1 MEQIQLLQSFLMLQ
15 TTLNCLQRSNYLNKD
30 SFSFAGVTEKSPQTK
45 RTFGSDLF
53 LQIISESIYLLI
65 EHWDGSCKVENSE
78 MQWVNQGNKQRPSLL
93 STAADYPACCY
104 ACSPCSFSLNFF
116 FSSFLG
122 ILLTEETAVRP
133 PWISGSWA
141 GSCSRNT
148 DGEGT
153 HCCCIRWAG
162 SVCQHWRPEETLSAQ
177 SQS

>member
-53 LQIISESIYLLI
+53 LQIISGSIYLLI

-104 ACSPCSFSLNFF
+104 ACSPCSFSFNFF
-116 FSSFLG
+116 FFFPWHFADRGNCCQATLDFRQLG
-122 ILLTEETAVRP
+122 WLMQQEHRWRGDTLLLHQVGWVCLPALET
-133 PWISGSWA
+133 
-141 GSCSRNT
+141 
-148 DGEGT
+148 
-153 HCCCIRWAG
+153 
-162 SVCQHWRPEETLSAQ
+162 
-177 SQS
+177 